1 MLLYKHEKKF
11 KLDFHD
17 DSLILLRY
25 FWPVNLLSHNSSEV
39 NLFNVSFYFVK
50 NNDFRRCTYST
61 ETYIPPSLHTSPN
74 I

>member
-1 MLLYKHEKKF
+1 MKKKF

-17 DSLILLRY
+17 NSFILLNRY
-25 FWPVNLLSHNSSEV
+25 FWPVKLNSNLLSQNSSEV
-39 NLFNVSFYFVK
+39 NLFNFSFYFVK

-61 ETYIPPSLHTSPN
+61 ETYIPPSLHTNPN